1 MNGSNPH
8 SPVVYETAN
17 QELRTVRFFFK
28 AQTDVVLSIKWE
40 TGISAGATV
49 QPNQKL
55 AEIRWEM
62 QDPQDIVAPPGC
74 NGIVEKTNRRI
85 DIEKLAID
93 SERLLSL
100 GLP

>member
-8 SPVVYETAN
+8 PPVVYDTAN

-28 AQTDVVLSIKWE
+28 EQNDIVLSIKWE
-40 TGISAGATV
+40 SGVSAGATV

-62 QDPQDIVAPPGC
+62 QESLDIIAPPGC
-74 NGIVEKTNRRI
+74 NGTVEKSNRRI
-85 DIEKLAID
+85 DLEKLAID

-100 GLP
+100 SLT

>member
-8 SPVVYETAN
+8 PPVVYDAAN

-28 AQTDVVLSIKWE
+28 SHNDIVLSIKWE
-40 TGISAGATV
+40 NGISAGANV

-55 AEIRWEM
+55 AEIRWET
-62 QDPQDIVAPPGC
+62 QEPLDIIAPPGC
-74 NGIVEKTNRRI
+74 NGTIEKSNRRI
-85 DIEKLAID
+85 DLEKLAID

-100 GLP
+100 RLT